1 MAVFVGPD
9 MEKDKRE
16 LLERQGYR
24 IVGEHSAVK
33 LCHWLKSEIAGGPGC
48 YKGTFYGIRSH
59 RCLQMTPTA
68 DACNLNCLFCWRAQN
83 WGTDSLIHADDP
95 GRIIEDSIKAQRVL
109 ISGFKGNP
117 RVSKEMF
124 AESSSP
130 NQVAISLTG
139 EPTLYRRLGE
149 LIEDFH
155 ERGMTTFLVTNGTNP
170 KTLEKLDPLP
180 RQLYVSIVAPTEE
193 IYRKLAFPKS
203 GNEWRHLRE
212 TLELLPSLD
221 TRRVIRHTLVDKWN
235 LGFAEEYAKLDAT
248 ADPDFI
254 ECKAYMFVGRS
265 RERLLM
271 ENMPSHAA
279 IREFSAQLADATGY
293 GVAGERED
301 SRVALLTRDGALH
314 PL

>member
-1 MAVFVGPD
+1 MAVFNAPD
-9 MEKDKRE
+9 MEKDKRV

-24 IVGEHSAVK
+24 IIGEHSAVK

-48 YKGTFYGIRSH
+48 YKETFYGVRSH
-59 RCLQMTPTA
+59 RCLQMTPVA
-68 DACNLNCLFCWRAQN
+68 DACNLNCLFCWRAQE
-83 WGTDSLIHADDP
+83 WGADSLNHADDP
-95 GRIIEDSIKAQRVL
+95 GMIIEDSIKAQKVL

-117 RVSKEMF
+117 RVSKEKF

-139 EPTLYRRLGE
+139 EPTMYRRLGE

-155 ERGMTTFLVTNGTNP
+155 GRGMTTFLVTNGTNP
-170 KTLEKLDPLP
+170 KTLERLDPLP
-180 RQLYVSIVAPTEE
+180 EE
-193 IYRKLAFPKS
+193 IYRRLAFPRS
-203 GNEWRHLRE
+203 GNEWRHLME

-235 LGFAEEYAKLDAT
+235 MGFVEDYAKLDSA
-248 ADPDFI
+248 ANPEFI

-271 ENMPSHAA
+271 ENMPSHSA
-279 IREFSAQLADATGY
+279 IREFSTQLADATGY

>member
-1 MAVFVGPD
+1 
-9 MEKDKRE
+9 
-16 LLERQGYR
+16 
-24 IVGEHSAVK
+24 
-33 LCHWLKSEIAGGPGC
+33 
-48 YKGTFYGIRSH
+48 
-59 RCLQMTPTA
+59 
-68 DACNLNCLFCWRAQN
+68 
-83 WGTDSLIHADDP
+83 
-95 GRIIEDSIKAQRVL
+95 
-109 ISGFKGNP
+109 
-117 RVSKEMF
+117 MF

-170 KTLEKLDPLP
+170 KMLEKLDPLP